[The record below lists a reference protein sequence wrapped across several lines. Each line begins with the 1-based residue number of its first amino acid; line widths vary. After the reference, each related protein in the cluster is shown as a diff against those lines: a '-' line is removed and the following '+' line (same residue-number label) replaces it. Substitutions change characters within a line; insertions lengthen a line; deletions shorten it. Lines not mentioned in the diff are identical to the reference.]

1 MAVLTAVLE
10 SRNLILDAKWV
21 HVQKHSNIGLVQD
34 TTEFL
39 TLMQVPE
46 LKLEGTDVLKNLKYD
61 V

>member
-21 HVQKHSNIGLVQD
+21 HVQKHSNIGLVQN

-46 LKLEGTDVLKNLKYD
+46 LKLVYR
-61 V
+61 